1 VDPPEGGER
10 MYRCAILVL
19 VLAGCATQQSPF
31 QQSPFT
37 FTQPA
42 DIYRPAEYPY
52 YFDAVQ
58 ADLFWRCATPEG
70 GGVRVEGYALS
81 DLRSNLPIYD
91 FQVQLFARDA
101 KGEILA
107 DRWTR
112 GDRTIAAR
120 YEPIPFAI
128 SLPTIGEGVHYDLYY
143 WFQIPSGNGGRGAD
157 RGPEIVLAR
166 TALQPVSWTIEDVC
180 DDRWRR
186 SKGK

>member
-1 VDPPEGGER
+1 

-128 SLPTIGEGVHYDLYY
+128 SVPATGEGVHYDLFY
-143 WFQIPSGNGGRGAD
+143 WFQYPGGGGGDGGRGAL
-157 RGPEIVLAR
+157 RGPGIVHAQASL
-166 TALQPVSWTIEDVC
+166 LPVSWTIQDVC
-180 DDRWRR
+180 DDKWRQR
-186 SKGK
+186 RGM